1 MQYLCLL
8 PDAILY
14 SALVSACEKAALLQ
28 RALHQCLCQALR
40 TGSTVIG
47 ACDKAAAE
55 SLAVLRSQGAPRP
68 PARCTHLPCFDQCLR
83 SGCRREPCSSSKPCC
98 VRPPAKRDHLLFFD
112 QCLRQGFARR
122 CHLQRVRS
130 VLARRAKVTRR
141 AFDVGTGMLRQ
152 ALLPII
158 VNYNALISACE
169 KGAKMRRSLRQ
180 DQGLASSIRRPCLR
194 ER

>member
-1 MQYLCLL
+1 M
-8 PDAILY
+8 IR
-14 SALVSACEKAALLQ
+14 ACEKAARLQ
-28 RALHQCLCQALR
+28 RALHQCPRLTLSTC
-40 TGSTVIG
+40 STVIS
-47 ACDKAAAE
+47 ACNKAAAE
-55 SLAVLRSQGAPRP
+55 SRAALRSQGAPRP

-83 SGCRREPCSSSKPCC
+83 SGCRREPYSSSKPCC
-98 VRPPAKRDHLLFFD
+98 VRPPARRDHLLFFD

-130 VLARRAKVTRR
+130 VLVRRAKVTRR

-152 ALLPII
+152 ALLPIM

-169 KGAKMRRSLRQ
+169 KGDKTRRSLRQ
-180 DQGLASSIRRPCLR
+180 DQGLASSIRRPCMR